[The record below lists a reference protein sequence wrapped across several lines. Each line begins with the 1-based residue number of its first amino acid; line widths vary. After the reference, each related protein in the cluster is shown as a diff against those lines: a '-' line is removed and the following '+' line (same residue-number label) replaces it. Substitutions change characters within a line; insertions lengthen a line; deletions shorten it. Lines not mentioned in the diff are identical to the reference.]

1 MPSLIVKQWVRLNET
16 DFGNEFILNKNALF
30 FYEIVHGWKNSI
42 DTFICRRLYYK
53 YRLVVFAYLTREFEM
68 KLFWRKIHECKGN
81 WLWNGW
87 MNSLIFSAKMFQM
100 QWNSSSNNQL
110 NQTWQ
115 QQSISQDKGHCDFTE
130 LKKKGSESAS
140 PNPTSPWPCPRW
152 TARAPRSPRSPT
164 HKWRSGRSFYK
175 VESSVRTAYITQVWE
190 EFQSNFTH
198 SKNMK
203 HNKILMTSQIHLSF
217 ESSSKLYFWLKPEIM
232 ERFRR

>member
-1 MPSLIVKQWVRLNET
+1 MQSNLATMISFSRQRLLW
-16 DFGNEFILNKNALF
+16 F
-30 FYEIVHGWKNSI
+30 HR
-42 DTFICRRLYYK
+42 TF
-53 YRLVVFAYLTREFEM
+53 
-68 KLFWRKIHECKGN
+68 
-81 WLWNGW
+81 
-87 MNSLIFSAKMFQM
+87 
-100 QWNSSSNNQL
+100 
-110 NQTWQ
+110 
-115 QQSISQDKGHCDFTE
+115 
-130 LKKKGSESAS
+130 KKEGSESAS

-217 ESSSKLYFWLKPEIM
+217 ESNSKRYFWLKPETM
-232 ERFRR
+232 ERFRGRIRNMQRFEVKFCWNLHILGANFEYFSSYFHLWRHWLSKSCLFNYGY